1 MSYPARVLETAK
13 ENIQQRASTRDIDQE
28 RSMARTVATF
38 NSLTQHSLTEHD
50 GWIFMVVLKLARA
63 YGGKYHVDDY
73 IDAASYAA
81 LAAESLYQGSK

>member
-1 MSYPARVLETAK
+1 MSYSEQVLEAARQ
-13 ENIQQRASTRDIDQE
+13 NIQQRADTRDVDQE

-50 GWIFMVVLKLARA
+50 GWIFMVILKLARA

-81 LAAESLYQGSK
+81 LAAESLFEVKK